1 MLRVLKFIKP
11 YRIAVFIALALMLT
25 ELFVELFHPLLMAK
39 IIDDGI
45 LQGDLSV
52 VMKWG
57 GIMVGLSFVAFA
69 AGIINSF
76 FAAHV
81 SQSFGF
87 DIRRAMYEKIQSFSF
102 ANFNFFPTSSLITRM
117 TNDVT
122 QIQNTVF
129 MSLRI
134 MLRAPLLVI
143 GGVIMAL
150 FVNFRLAL
158 FVLIAVPFL
167 FFFLVWVMRKGS
179 GLFTAVQQKVD
190 GVNNVMRENLGGIRL
205 IRAFLRHD
213 HESKRFTKASGEL
226 QDKTVR
232 ALRLMEIA
240 MPILLLVMNLT
251 IIAVLWF
258 GNIGVQNNN
267 ARVGEIVAIVNYVTR
282 ITGALSILSFII
294 MAFSRAKASSTRLA
308 EVLEEEIDLV
318 DIEQAKEM
326 ETVDPPHI
334 EFDAVSF
341 RYPGTNTTV
350 IENISFEVKPGETVA
365 ILGSTGSGKSSLF
378 QLLPRLYDVDE
389 GAIYI
394 DGQDIKQLKLTYL
407 RRLIGYVPQESLL
420 FTGTVSDNLSWG
432 KENATMEE
440 MIEAT
445 KAAQI
450 HDTIERLPKGYE
462 TRLGQKGINL
472 SGGQKQRLS
481 IARALIRKPKILMMD
496 DSTSALDLKTEG
508 KLLQALKKYEC
519 TTFIITQK
527 VSTATEADKILLMDD
542 GMLLEQGTHESLLK
556 ESSLYQKIYESQFGE
571 EVSYAKAAK

>member
-350 IENISFEVKPGETVA
+350 IEDISFEVKPGETVA

-394 DGQDIKQLKLTYL
+394 DGQDIKQLKLAYL

-571 EVSYAKAAK
+571 EVSYAKTAK